1 MLRFFKITLMLVAIA
16 GCATS
21 PERPREILDP
31 QTGATIT
38 YSSSSLVLYRDDP
51 AHAAHAKNLV
61 SLGPLQVN
69 RSGHYRY
76 YLWLG
81 IWNTNHTVSEAD
93 GRDGFDSIVLYV
105 DGEPIPLEVS
115 GWTPS
120 AIGASAPVFH
130 RPVASALDAYYEVTV
145 DQIRIVA
152 EAKDI
157 SLQTTGFR
165 SQSFEPWD
173 ELQTAQRSFR
183 TFLTIVY

>member
-1 MLRFFKITLMLVAIA
+1 MLFF
-16 GCATS
+16 
-21 PERPREILDP
+21 
-31 QTGATIT
+31 
-38 YSSSSLVLYRDDP
+38 RDDP

-61 SLGPLQVN
+61 SVGPLQVN

-81 IWNTNHTVSEAD
+81 IWNTNHTVSTAD

-105 DGEPIPLEVS
+105 DGQPIQLEVA

-120 AIGASAPVFH
+120 AIGASQPVYPP
-130 RPVASALDAYYEVTV
+130 PVASALDAYYEVTV
-145 DQIRIVA
+145 DQIRFIT
-152 EAKDI
+152 EARDV

-173 ELQTAQRSFR
+173 DLGIAQQGFRSF
-183 TFLTIVY
+183 LTLAY